1 MKVNKKLVVLV
12 SSTVYGIEELL
23 DRIYG
28 LLTKFGYEVWM
39 SHKGTMP
46 VFSSHSA
53 FENCIQAVEKS
64 DLFLG
69 IITTSYGSGIEE
81 NGLSIT
87 HNELLKAI
95 ELKKPR
101 WLLSHDHIVYARK
114 LLEDLGFKGKEGRK
128 DLILKNRASSLGD
141 LRILQ
146 MYEDATLKNI
156 TAPDAK
162 GNWVQK
168 FSSDVD
174 ALLFAT
180 SQFSRYQEVE
190 EFLKENFSDPESM
203 KRLSLNPGGER

>member
-53 FENCIQAVEKS
+53 FENCIRAVEKS

-69 IITTSYGSGIEE
+69 IITTSYGSGIED

-128 DLILKNRASSLGD
+128 DLKLKYRASSLGD
-141 LRILQ
+141 LRVLQ

-162 GNWVQK
+162 GDWVQK

-203 KRLSLNPGGER
+203 KRLGLNPGGER